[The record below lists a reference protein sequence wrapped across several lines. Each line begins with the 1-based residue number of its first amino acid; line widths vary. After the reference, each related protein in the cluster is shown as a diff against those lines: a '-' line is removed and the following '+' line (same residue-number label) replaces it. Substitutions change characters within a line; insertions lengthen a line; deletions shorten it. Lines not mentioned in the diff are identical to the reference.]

1 MNQWMVL
8 GNLDVPWR
16 GLHKAPEF
24 LHWIFR
30 FSESARPKIAL
41 CPTTSFAA
49 RSFSESGIAPAPFSI
64 APVLRMMR
72 PAPARV
78 NDYQARPVN
87 GQLIGEPNHW
97 LSGLQ

>member
-1 MNQWMVL
+1 MNQWL
-8 GNLDVPWR
+8 ILRNLYVASR
-16 GLHKAPEF
+16 GLHKDHEF
-24 LHWIFR
+24 LHWIL
-30 FSESARPKIAL
+30 SLVGKCEIKSRP

-64 APVLRMMR
+64 APVPPMMR
-72 PAPARV
+72 LAPARV

-87 GQLIGEPNHW
+87 GQFGEPHHW